1 MDRWHRASPPRPEGA
16 PKPVATEDGG
26 LTSRARAD
34 RARQFYLARVAV
46 LLTLL
51 AAVILYAVR
60 DHAARRDRLAWQRP
74 LQIALV
80 LLAQGELDPDALAAF
95 EQRVPELERALEREF
110 ERYGGGFRP
119 FRFHGFGPVPAREA
133 SPRAS
138 VEPGLFEPLRVSYAL
153 FWFARHSDEA
163 AAVVGAFDGKIYVVL
178 SPPRSEKR
186 ALVEGLGQDGG
197 RIAVTRI
204 ELSADSVDFGLFVI
218 THELFHLL
226 GAGDRYAPDGT
237 ALLPEGL
244 GDPEREPL
252 YPQDSVEVMA
262 RGRVL
267 EPGREV
273 PPSDL
278 AELRVGPQTAAEIG
292 WLRPGQARPS
302 GEVW

>member
-1 MDRWHRASPPRPEGA
+1 MDPSHRASPPRPGGA
-16 PKPVATEDGG
+16 PGPRVVTEDGG
-26 LTSRARAD
+26 LTRRARAD
-34 RARQFYLARVAV
+34 RARHFYLVRVAV
-46 LLTLL
+46 LLTVL
-51 AAVILYAVR
+51 ACVSIYAVR
-60 DHAARRDRLAWQRP
+60 DHAARRARLAWQRP
-74 LQIALV
+74 LEIALV
-80 LLAQGELDPDALAAF
+80 LLAGGELDPDALAQF
-95 EQRVPELERALEREF
+95 EARVPELERALEREF
-110 ERYGGGFRP
+110 ERYAGGFRP
-119 FRFHGFGPVPAREA
+119 FRFQSFGPVPEREA
-133 SPRAS
+133 PPRAS
-138 VEPGLFEPLRVSYAL
+138 AAPGLFEPLRVSYAL

-163 AAVVGAFDGKIYVVL
+163 ARVAGAFDGKIYVVL

-218 THELFHLL
+218 THELLHLL
-226 GAGDRYAPDGT
+226 GASDRYAPDGT

-252 YPQDSVEVMA
+252 YPQDSAEVMA

-292 WLRPGQARPS
+292 WLRPAQAR
-302 GEVW
+302 